1 MAAYWQYKV
10 VADNMRWLNGMAIC
24 LIQLKNQLLE
34 QLRQDER
41 TNSRD
46 YTIHKKETD
55 KLVATIAESIKAVLK
70 VINGQGREIA
80 EHEWKTVITNIT
92 NLAKNGCSGPQ
103 KDSLR
108 KAKRVR
114 RTNQSCGWN
123 QTARSRENILWRA
136 I

>member
-46 YTIHKKETD
+46 YTIHKKE
-55 KLVATIAESIKAVLK
+55 
-70 VINGQGREIA
+70 NGIGE
-80 EHEWKTVITNIT
+80 
-92 NLAKNGCSGPQ
+92 
-103 KDSLR
+103 
-108 KAKRVR
+108 
-114 RTNQSCGWN
+114 
-123 QTARSRENILWRA
+123 
-136 I
+136 